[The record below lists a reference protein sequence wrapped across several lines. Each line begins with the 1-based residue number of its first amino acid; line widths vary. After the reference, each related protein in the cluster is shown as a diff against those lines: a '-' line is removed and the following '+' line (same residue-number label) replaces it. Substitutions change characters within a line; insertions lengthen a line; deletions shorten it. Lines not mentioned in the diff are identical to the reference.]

1 MKFADIPCHES
12 TKERLRALV
21 DNDRLPHAI
30 LLQGRAGIGKF
41 LLARAM
47 AQYVHCE
54 NRQNGDSCGVCP
66 SCVQHRSLNHIDTLY
81 SFPVIKFSGKS
92 TVPVSDDYLQQWR
105 EFLDESP
112 YMNFDSWVSI
122 LGNENARPVMYV
134 DESVSLIRKLNFT
147 SHGSKYKIVVMWL
160 PERMNEECANKLL
173 KLIEEPPKD
182 TLFIFTSD
190 RPAEILPTIYSRLQ
204 RIDVSPMTEEAVAS
218 ILSSE
223 MTHEEA
229 VAAAHLSS
237 GSVTEGMSRASVSS
251 EENDMFD
258 MFTQLM
264 RLAYQRRI
272 IDLRSWAEKLSKSGR
287 EKSMKFLTYCERLTG
302 ENFIYN
308 LNNPGL
314 VYMTRP
320 ESDFSRNFA
329 RFITEKNVEKLRKV
343 FIEARTDIA
352 GNANSRIVL
361 FDVAVKVILLLKP

>member
-1 MKFADIPCHES
+1 MKFADIPGHDS
-12 TKERLRALV
+12 TKERLRAMV
-21 DNDRLPHAI
+21 DGNKLPHAI

-41 LLARAM
+41 MIARAL
-47 AQYVHCE
+47 AQYVHCQS
-54 NRQNGDSCGVCP
+54 RRNGDSCGECP

-81 SFPVIKFSGKS
+81 SFPVIKFTGKS
-92 TVPVSDDYLQQWR
+92 TVPVSDDYLMQWR
-105 EFLDESP
+105 QFLDASP
-112 YMNFDSWVSI
+112 YMSFDSWVAA

-134 DESVSLIRKLNFT
+134 DESMSLIRKLNFT
-147 SHGSKYKIVVMWL
+147 SHGSRYKIVIMWL

-182 TLFIFTSD
+182 TLFIFSSD
-190 RPAEILPTIYSRLQ
+190 KPADILPTIYSRMQ
-204 RIDVSPMTEEAVAS
+204 RIDVSPLSEETVAY
-218 ILSSE
+218 ILSRT
-223 MTHEEA
+223 MPIDEA

-237 GSVTEGMSRASVSS
+237 GSVTDGMSRASSANDDS
-251 EENDMFD
+251 EMLD

-272 IDLRSWAEKLSKSGR
+272 IELRSWAEKLSKAGR
-287 EKSMKFLTYCERLTG
+287 ERAMKFLSYCERLTG

-308 LNNPGL
+308 LNDPRL
-314 VYMTRP
+314 VYMTGA
-320 ESDFSRNFA
+320 ESDFSRKFA
-329 RFITEKNVEKLRKV
+329 RFITEKNVEKLRNV